1 MQNVTIPRLN
11 DELSVQEGQRRG
23 RIRRQ
28 ELHECPMPLSPLPP
42 PNGRGQWCR
51 TNNVTICLAAQR
63 IDSIRLT
70 RLARPSKSHYVPKW
84 RTGNCRLKIDKNGK
98 TINER
103 QNRKPKGKTAICT
116 QCGKLSENSD
126 SDRAAAAAVGI
137 VKFVISS
144 FCEYKRTS
152 RLANGRIL
160 NIYSGFY

>member
-1 MQNVTIPRLN
+1 M
-11 DELSVQEGQRRG
+11 
-23 RIRRQ
+23 RRQ
-28 ELHECPMPLSPLPP
+28 ELHECPLSLPSPP
-42 PNGRGQWCR
+42 PPSNGRGQWCR

-84 RTGNCRLKIDKNGK
+84 RTGNSRLKIDKNGK

-116 QCGKLSENSD
+116 QCGKLSGNSD
-126 SDRAAAAAVGI
+126 SDSAADDAAAAVGI

-144 FCEYKRTS
+144 FCEYKRTW

-160 NIYSGFY
+160 SIYSGLY